1 MAQIVVALILTVLAL
16 VASIWNWTELK
27 KTEATIQKT
36 QQIRQEIQLWERAL
50 DEKSNYR
57 DVLLRL
63 ALLNYQINQNEE
75 AKDYWGRANYLDPN
89 NEEVVK
95 VGEIISRP

>member
-1 MAQIVVALILTVLAL
+1 M
-16 VASIWNWTELK
+16 
-27 KTEATIQKT
+27 IQKT
-36 QQIRQEIQLWERAL
+36 QAVRQEIQSWESAL
-50 DEKSNYR
+50 KEKPNYR

-75 AKDYWGRANYLDPN
+75 AKDYWERANYLDPN